1 MIMKN
6 NVIFDVHE
14 NSSITVSDLFRNEVM
29 VIVKKKT
36 VIKKLIIHVYK

>member
-29 VIVKKKT
+29 VVVKKT